1 MQIASMNNVKVFTVK
16 IHQTQTFSPS
26 FVNTK
31 FENPATKESDQLNSQ
46 FLRIKVLKLSG
57 A

>member
-1 MQIASMNNVKVFTVK
+1 MNNVKVFTVK

-31 FENPATKESDQLNSQ
+31 FENPATKESDQLNSE
-46 FLRIKVLKLSG
+46 FLRIKVLKLSC